1 MKKIIILI
9 LSLFTYINIFSYDL
23 KVGTYENY
31 PISFVKEDSV
41 KGIFPEI
48 LKVIAEKEHWNIKY
62 TVKPQK
68 NIMKDLEEGNIDVA
82 FAFGYSFE
90 RSKLFNYNTI
100 PVISDWG
107 KVYTNYKEDITSFKE
122 FVNKSVGVMKS
133 DIFYEGK
140 EGIKNLLNGFEVKCT
155 YIEYDTY
162 DEIIIALSKNIIDIG
177 IVPRIY
183 GLMNE
188 KKYNIRDTTLMF
200 YPIELFFIF
209 SKNVDSSVINTI
221 DNYLKAFKYNPNS
234 IYYSIL
240 DKYLQKNIK
249 NKIPSWI
256 YAIIVSSIIVIFS
269 LFFMIYLLK
278 KIVLKKTKKIE
289 TQKEEIEASYEEMQA
304 QNEQL
309 KINNLELESMYN
321 EMEESKKKLEEKYNE
336 ITSLNNILDM
346 SLKNEEFEY
355 NRFKKLLEINSKISD
370 FLKREND
377 FLLSEMLKISI
388 NVINADYGSVYKF
401 VGDKWI
407 FIDAIGH
414 DIGILKTLDL
424 DKKYVVDVYN
434 VEVIENIERYNTELP
449 KYTLKK
455 FNEAIKRNKYTLLIP
470 LIVDGEK
477 IAGISFDNKEKKF
490 TNEDIEIAK
499 AFKVL
504 SETILR
510 QKKYENNF
518 KKAYIDFANKLAM
531 VAEAHDEITGN
542 HIERVGI
549 LSEFIAKKL
558 NLPEENIIKI
568 RNFAPLH
575 DVGKIFIPLNILNKK
590 GKLTDKEWDKMKK
603 HTLYARR
610 LLEDN
615 EYFKVALNIALYHHE
630 KYDGTGYPFN
640 LIGDNIP
647 IEAQIVSIVDVYD
660 ALRSNR
666 PYKKAFSHEKT
677 IKIFM
682 NGDGRTHPKHFNPKI
697 LKVFIDNEEEIKSI
711 YDKIFK
717 N

>member
-1 MKKIIILI
+1 MKKISIGIFILFI
-9 LSLFTYINIFSYDL
+9 FIRVFSYNL
-23 KVGTYENY
+23 NVGTYENY
-31 PISFVKEDSV
+31 PISFTKDNNV
-41 KGIFPEI
+41 KGIFSDI
-48 LKVIAEKEHWNIKY
+48 LNFISEKEHWNINY
-62 TVKPQK
+62 TIKPQK
-68 NIMKDLEEGNIDVA
+68 NIMKELEDGNLDIA
-82 FAFGYSFE
+82 FAFGYSLE
-90 RSKLFNYNTI
+90 RSKIFNYNTI
-100 PVISDWG
+100 PIISDWG
-107 KVYTNYKEDITSFKE
+107 EVYTNYKEDITSFKE
-122 FVNKSVGVMKS
+122 FSNKSVGVMKS

-140 EGIKNLLNGFEVKCT
+140 NGIKNLLNGFGIKCN

-162 DEIIIALSKNIIDIG
+162 DEIMIALSKNIIDIG

-188 KKYNIRDTTLMF
+188 KKYNIKDTTLMF

-209 SKNVDSSVINTI
+209 SKNVDNSIINTI
-221 DNYLKAFKYNPNS
+221 DMYLKKMKYDSNS

-240 DKYLQKNIK
+240 DKYLQKNAK
-249 NKIPSWI
+249 NKVPMWI
-256 YAIIVSSIIVIFS
+256 YIIIISSVMIIFI
-269 LFFMIYLLK
+269 LFFIVYLLK
-278 KIVLKKTKKIE
+278 KIVSKKTKKIKD
-289 TQKEEIEASYEEMQA
+289 QKEEIEASYEEMQA

-309 KINNLELESMYN
+309 KSNNLELENMYN
-321 EMEESKKKLEEKYNE
+321 EMEKSKKKLEEKYNE
-336 ITSLNNILDM
+336 ITSLNNILDI
-346 SLKNEEFEY
+346 SLKSEEFEHK
-355 NRFKKLLEINSKISD
+355 RFKKLLEINSKISD

-388 NVINADYGSVYKF
+388 NVINSDYGSVYKF
-401 VGDKWI
+401 VGNKWI
-407 FIDAIGH
+407 FVDAIGH

-424 DKKYVVDVYN
+424 DKKYVFDVYN
-434 VEVIENIERYNTELP
+434 VEVVENIERYNTEIP
-449 KYTLKK
+449 KSTLEKLKK
-455 FNEAIKRNKYTLLIP
+455 GIKKSRYTLLIP
-470 LIVDGEK
+470 LIVNGEK

-499 AFKVL
+499 AFKTL
-504 SETILR
+504 SETILK

-518 KKAYIDFANKLAM
+518 KKSYVNFANKLAM

-549 LSEFIAKKL
+549 LSEFIAKKMNL
-558 NLPEENIIKI
+558 NEEMVIKI
-568 RNFAPLH
+568 RNFSPLH

-590 GKLTDKEWDKMKK
+590 GKLSDEEWNKMKK
-603 HTLYARR
+603 HTLYARK

-666 PYKKAFSHEKT
+666 PYKEAFSHEKT
-677 IKIFM
+677 FQILV
-682 NGDGRTHPKHFNPKI
+682 NGDGRTQPSHFNPEI
-697 LKVFIDNEEEIKSI
+697 LKIFINYEKEIESI
-711 YDKIFK
+711 YNQIFK